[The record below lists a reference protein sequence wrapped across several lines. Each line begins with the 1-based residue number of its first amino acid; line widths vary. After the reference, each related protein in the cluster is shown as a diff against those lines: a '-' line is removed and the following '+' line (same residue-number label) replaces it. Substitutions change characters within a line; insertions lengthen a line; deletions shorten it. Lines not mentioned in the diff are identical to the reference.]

1 LINNS
6 VKKEKDQHSYNYSPS
21 NSKNVNEE
29 ELDKLEELSV
39 KIDVLVELLSEKGII
54 NKKIY
59 INNLMM
65 HLHQTSKAKSFERF
79 DQEI

>member
-1 LINNS
+1 
-6 VKKEKDQHSYNYSPS
+6 
-21 NSKNVNEE
+21 
-29 ELDKLEELSV
+29 LDKLEELSV